1 VDGIVDRL
9 DLAIGVPRADHEVVG
24 VADHPA
30 EVELDDLER
39 LAVLGVGGDGDGDVF
54 RSESQRYIPFASI

>member
-1 VDGIVDRL
+1 VDGVVDRL
-9 DLAIGVPRADHEVVG
+9 DLAVRAAGADHEVVR

-39 LAVLGVGGDGDGDVF
+39 LAILGIGGDGACDVF
-54 RSESQRYIPFASI
+54 WSQRYIPFASM